1 MSRGSVEIVRQGVE
15 AFDSG
20 DVERVLAIAHQDFVA
35 EIPPEVSAEPDVYR
49 GHDGIRRYVAS
60 FQDAMEDIH
69 FEAERLWDAGESVV
83 VELVLTAR
91 GRQTGIPVEQ
101 RSAGVWTVR
110 DGSLH
115 RIRAFASLPH
125 ALAAAG
131 LGDAAAGRGD
141 ADTAQTG

>member
-1 MSRGSVEIVRQGVE
+1 MSRGNLEIVRQGVE

-20 DVERVLAIAHQDFVA
+20 DVERVLELAHPDFVA
-35 EIPPEVSAEPDVYR
+35 EVPPEVSAEPDLYR

-83 VELVLTAR
+83 VELLLTAR

-110 DGSLH
+110 DGSIH
-115 RIRAFASLPH
+115 RIRAFGSVQE

-131 LGDAAAGRGD
+131 LDDADAAQAG
-141 ADTAQTG
+141 